1 MFSDSEA
8 LLRLILRN
16 NELTATPLAA
26 AAAAAL
32 MANQAAAAAAVS
44 SGSDGSPQSTNPLS
58 ALAGLSGLTGH
69 HHLSS
74 LASQLSSNSDHLSSS
89 NSALSHDL
97 PMDLHKPSTSTT
109 PPCSSATGSS
119 PSSVASSVTSAAAA
133 ASLAL
138 QSLSAKFPLL
148 AARSQSPSSA
158 SVQRS
163 ARQYTMSAFPGT
175 STSRVTTAGSEQI
188 QVHRQADGSLAYSCD
203 FCGFMSNNRHTIL
216 RHRRTHTG
224 ERPYACTLCSYKAIQ
239 MWNLEQHIKRRHPHA
254 APPSGM
260 KSRREAHAEGN
271 ETPPPPSL
279 TRQHQSMAAALFGAL
294 PPPPWWLTK
303 HDAKRFCKQIDRK
316 IYISRMLA
324 ECSLSVNLLRRTVVN
339 LQRAELSDRYGTDD
353 I

>member
-16 NELTATPLAA
+16 SELTATPLAA

-32 MANQAAAAAAVS
+32 MANQAAVSGRS
-44 SGSDGSPQSTNPLS
+44 SGSPQPSNPLN
-58 ALAGLSGLTGH
+58 ALTGLQGLSGHHHMPSLTGH
-69 HHLSS
+69 LGPPNSG
-74 LASQLSSNSDHLSSS
+74 QLSPNSVMP
-89 NSALSHDL
+89 HDL
-97 PMDLHKPSTSTT
+97 PIDLHKPSTSTT
-109 PPCSSATGSS
+109 PPCSSTTGSS
-119 PSSVASSVTSAAAA
+119 TSAVSVTSAAAA

-148 AARSQSPSSA
+148 AVRPQSPSA
-158 SVQRS
+158 SSIQRS

-254 APPSGM
+254 APPSG
-260 KSRREAHAEGN
+260 
-271 ETPPPPSL
+271 
-279 TRQHQSMAAALFGAL
+279 
-294 PPPPWWLTK
+294 
-303 HDAKRFCKQIDRK
+303 
-316 IYISRMLA
+316 
-324 ECSLSVNLLRRTVVN
+324 
-339 LQRAELSDRYGTDD
+339 
-353 I
+353 